1 MTEQTTSATAQE
13 TTNASTQTTEVNASA
28 TQAAAPAAGTQT
40 QQQTQTQAGTEAVK
54 YDLAVPEE
62 SHLTETEVESLKAY
76 AKDKGLSKDQ
86 AQELLNQRHEAKED
100 LVSGYKKEQETLR
113 NQWLEAAKND
123 QEFGGQHFA
132 QNVEFAKRSLE
143 KFATP
148 GIVDYLNQTGLGN
161 NPEVIRLFYRIG
173 KAMSND
179 SIVNPGSAGGPVKKP
194 IEEVFYGKPTN

>member
-13 TTNASTQTTEVNASA
+13 TTNAAAPTTEVIASA
-28 TQAAAPAAGTQT
+28 AAAAPATETQTPPETPAQAGTQ
-40 QQQTQTQAGTEAVK
+40 EVK

-62 SHLTETEVESLKAY
+62 TSLTEPEVESLKAY
-76 AKDKGLSKDQ
+76 AKEKGLSKDQ

-100 LVSGYKKEQETLR
+100 LISRYKSEQDTLR
-113 NQWLEAAKND
+113 TQWLESAKND
-123 QEFGGQHFA
+123 KEFGGQHFA

-148 GIVDYLNQTGLGN
+148 GIVEYLNQTGLGN

-173 KAMSND
+173 KSMSND
-179 SIVNPGSAGGPVKKP
+179 SIVNPGSAGGPVTKP
-194 IEEVFYGKPTN
+194 IEDVFYGKQQT

>member
-13 TTNASTQTTEVNASA
+13 TTNAAAQTTEVNASA
-28 TQAAAPAAGTQT
+28 TATAPAADTQT
-40 QQQTQTQAGTEAVK
+40 QQQAQAQAGTQDAK
-54 YDLAVPEE
+54 FDLAVPEE
-62 SHLTETEVESLKAY
+62 SFLTETEVESLKSY
-76 AKDKGLSKDQ
+76 AKEKGLSKDQ
-86 AQELLNQRHEAKED
+86 AQELLNQRHAAKED
-100 LVSGYKKEQETLR
+100 LVASYKSEQENLR
-113 NQWLEAAKND
+113 TQWLADAKND
-123 QEFGGQHFA
+123 KEFGGQHFA

-148 GIVDYLNQTGLGN
+148 EIVGYLNQTGLGN

-194 IEEVFYGKPTN
+194 IEEVFYGKQQT

>member
-13 TTNASTQTTEVNASA
+13 TTNAAAQTTEVNTSA
-28 TQAAAPAAGTQT
+28 AAAAPVTETQT
-40 QQQTQTQAGTEAVK
+40 QQATTTQAGTQDVK

-62 SHLTETEVESLKAY
+62 TSLTEPEVESLKAY
-76 AKDKGLSKDQ
+76 AKEKGLSKDQ

-100 LVSGYKKEQETLR
+100 LISRYKSEQDTLR
-113 NQWLEAAKND
+113 TQWLESAKND
-123 QEFGGQHFA
+123 KEFGGQHFA

-148 GIVDYLNQTGLGN
+148 GIVEYLNQTGLGN

-173 KAMSND
+173 KSMSND
-179 SIVNPGSAGGPVKKP
+179 SIVNPGSAGGPVTKP
-194 IEEVFYGKPTN
+194 IEDVFYGKQTT

>member
-13 TTNASTQTTEVNASA
+13 TTNAVAPTTEVNASA
-28 TQAAAPAAGTQT
+28 AAAAPAPETQAAPAT
-40 QQQTQTQAGTEAVK
+40 QAQAGTEAVV

-62 SHLTETEVESLKAY
+62 SHLTTTEVESLKAY

-86 AQELLNQRHEAKED
+86 AQELLNQRHDAKED
-100 LVSGYKKEQETLR
+100 MVKGYKSEQETLR
-113 NQWLEAAKND
+113 TQWLDAAKND
-123 QEFGGQHFA
+123 KEFGGQHFA

-148 GIVDYLNQTGLGN
+148 GIVEYLNQTGLGN

-173 KAMSND
+173 KSMSND
-179 SIVNPGSAGGPVKKP
+179 SIVNPGSAGGPVTKP
-194 IEEVFYGKPTN
+194 IEDVFYGKQ

>member
-1 MTEQTTSATAQE
+1 MTETQTSTAQE
-13 TTNASTQTTEVNASA
+13 TTNAVQTTEVNASA
-28 TQAAAPAAGTQT
+28 AAAAPAANAQT
-40 QQQTQTQAGTEAVK
+40 QQQTQTQAGTQEVK

-62 SHLTETEVESLKAY
+62 SHLTTTEVESLKTY
-76 AKDKGLSKDQ
+76 AKEKGLSKDQ

-100 LVSGYKKEQETLR
+100 LIAGYKSEQETLR
-113 NQWLEAAKND
+113 TQWLEAAKND

-148 GIVDYLNQTGLGN
+148 GIIEYLNQTGLGN

-173 KAMSND
+173 KSMSND
-179 SIVNPGSAGGPVKKP
+179 SIVNAGAAGGPVKKP
-194 IEEVFYGKPTN
+194 IEEVFYGKQ